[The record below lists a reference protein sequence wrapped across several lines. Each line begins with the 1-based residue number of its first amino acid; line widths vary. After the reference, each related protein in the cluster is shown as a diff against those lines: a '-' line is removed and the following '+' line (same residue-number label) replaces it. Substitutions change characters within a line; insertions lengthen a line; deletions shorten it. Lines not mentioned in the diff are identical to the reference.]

1 MVSIPFYFGETI
13 VIYAVLLIF
22 HNLTRWL
29 VLTAGLWATG
39 RLWLG
44 WRTGRAWQAADRTG
58 LRVFAWAI
66 SIQCILGLGMYL
78 LPNTFVNASLNALD
92 LAVIMKNSVLRFF
105 VLEHP
110 LQMFIAIGISHWC
123 NWYLKR
129 IQPDTLRLKRG
140 ALIMT
145 TVMLIILTGIPWPFL
160 YLARPWVRLPI

>member
-1 MVSIPFYFGETI
+1 MTI
-13 VIYAVLLIF
+13 YPVLLIF

-29 VLTAGLWATG
+29 VLAVGLWVTA

-44 WRTGRAWQAADRTG
+44 WRTHQAWQAADRTG
-58 LRVFAWAI
+58 LRVFAWVI
-66 SIQCILGLGMYL
+66 SIQCVFGLGMYL

-123 NWYLKR
+123 NWYRKH
-129 IQPDTLRLKRG
+129 IQPDTFRLKCG

-145 TVMLIILTGIPWPFL
+145 MVMLIF
-160 YLARPWVRLPI
+160 